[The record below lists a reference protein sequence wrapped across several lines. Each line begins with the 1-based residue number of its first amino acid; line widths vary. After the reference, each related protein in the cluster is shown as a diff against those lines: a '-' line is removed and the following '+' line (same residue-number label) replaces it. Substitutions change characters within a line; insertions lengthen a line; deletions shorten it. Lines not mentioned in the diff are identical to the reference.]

1 MLKGTNWIRYSH
13 AKFDDRSV
21 FFLQIPENPL
31 YLPQWQATKKKKRV
45 SAVIQILLEI
55 SYSSPKT
62 ESETRKLKSTLETNI
77 QIYELDSAERK
88 PIG

>member
-1 MLKGTNWIRYSH
+1 MT
-13 AKFDDRSV
+13 
-21 FFLQIPENPL
+21 
-31 YLPQWQATKKKKRV
+31 QATKKKKRV

-77 QIYELDSAERK
+77 QIYEENLLVNVCTLISLDATYLVAL
-88 PIG
+88 P